1 MPLTIRENLFF
12 ERESLS
18 HESHLT
24 LNLPIIRH
32 VVTHGLA
39 QGLCYNE
46 GMFLRPIRKKRR
58 TGQVVEHWALVES
71 YRTARGPRQRVV
83 SYLGD
88 LAAEERLGMAS
99 AIAGA
104 HAHQLELFDD
114 TSLRRVEIDVQ
125 SLHVERTAAFG
136 GVWLGKILLEYL
148 GLDTFFAEH
157 IPQGREDIPWA
168 LMASVLI
175 LGRFLEPSSEL
186 RLAEHLYARTAMA
199 DVLGVPLD
207 KINDD
212 RLYRALDEL
221 LPLKKELTKHLRAKG
236 GELFGLQYDL
246 VLYDV
251 TSTYF
256 EGMAAHN
263 PSAQRGYSRDHRGD
277 CKQVCIALVV
287 ERSGFPIGYEVFP
300 GNRHDSTT
308 VKTIVQLVE
317 KTYGRSDR
325 IWVMDRGMVSED
337 NLTFLRA
344 SGRRFIIGTPKAMLK
359 SFEKDL
365 LASAWD
371 TVREGVEVK
380 YCTAP
385 DGGTDHFLLC
395 RSQARQQKEQAMH
408 ARFEAR
414 IEEGLT
420 KIAASCDNKV
430 WPVGVIERRVGKL
443 LGANTRAA
451 GLFAVTVQADPACP
465 SSPLPDA
472 ATGSKKKKTRPK
484 SPRTQVTWTKK
495 QAWRDWSMLSEGC
508 YLLRSNIDD
517 LPAVDLWKAYIGLT
531 QAEAAFRI
539 EKSDLQLRPIWH
551 QHRERVKAHL
561 LVCFLAFVLWKTLA
575 HLCTS
580 AGLGDEPRRIL
591 DEIAQIML
599 IDVVVDTRSGV
610 TIRKRCVAQ
619 PTTLQATLLRQLNIN
634 LPAHLGISTIANKEA
649 VSPG

>member
-1 MPLTIRENLFF
+1 
-12 ERESLS
+12 
-18 HESHLT
+18 
-24 LNLPIIRH
+24 
-32 VVTHGLA
+32 
-39 QGLCYNE
+39 
-46 GMFLRPIRKKRR
+46 MFLRPIRTIHRN
-58 TGQVVEHWALVES
+58 GQVVEHWALVES

-99 AIAGA
+99 AIAGE
-104 HAHQLELFDD
+104 HAHQLELFDN

-125 SLHVERTAAFG
+125 SVHVERTAAFG

-148 GLDTFFAEH
+148 GLDTFVAEH

-175 LGRFLEPSSEL
+175 LGRFLDPSSEL

-212 RLYRALDEL
+212 R
-221 LPLKKELTKHLRAKG
+221 
-236 GELFGLQYDL
+236 
-246 VLYDV
+246 
-251 TSTYF
+251 
-256 EGMAAHN
+256 
-263 PSAQRGYSRDHRGD
+263 
-277 CKQVCIALVV
+277 
-287 ERSGFPIGYEVFP
+287 P

-308 VKTIVQLVE
+308 VRTIVQLVE

-359 SFEKDL
+359 SFKKDL

-395 RSQARQQKEQAMH
+395 HSQARQQKEQAMH
-408 ARFEAR
+408 ARFEER

-420 KIAASCDNKV
+420 KIAASCENKV

-451 GLFAVTVQADPACP
+451 GLFDVTVQAYPTCA
-465 SSPLPDA
+465 SSPIPEVE
-472 ATGSKKKKTRPK
+472 TVGKKKQRHKN
-484 SPRTQVTWTKK
+484 PRAPVTWTKK
-495 QAWRDWSMLSEGC
+495 QAWRDWS
-508 YLLRSNIDD
+508 
-517 LPAVDLWKAYIGLT
+517 
-531 QAEAAFRI
+531 
-539 EKSDLQLRPIWH
+539 
-551 QHRERVKAHL
+551 
-561 LVCFLAFVLWKTLA
+561 
-575 HLCTS
+575 
-580 AGLGDEPRRIL
+580 
-591 DEIAQIML
+591 
-599 IDVVVDTRSGV
+599 
-610 TIRKRCVAQ
+610 
-619 PTTLQATLLRQLNIN
+619 
-634 LPAHLGISTIANKEA
+634 
-649 VSPG
+649 